1 MAGPPGFIQSQFD
14 RGGHQPGASNKTA
27 KSIQRGSLLTRDME
41 AKRRIAQEGINSLN
55 CAFQPHK
62 DVKIQQI
69 ANL

>member
-1 MAGPPGFIQSQFD
+1 
-14 RGGHQPGASNKTA
+14 
-27 KSIQRGSLLTRDME
+27 ME